1 MFHKISYTGST
12 YFFPAFYEITRHT
25 VNFPVTRPDYA
36 PILRYIQNHYTTI
49 TLTELSKIFH
59 YSIPYLSKIIKDTT
73 DKNFVTLVRDLK
85 MRDAVRYLE
94 KTKLSM
100 EEISIRIGY
109 NSEDHFYRVF
119 SAFYGISP
127 LQYRKKKQT

>member
-1 MFHKISYTGST
+1 MHWLYLLFSSILRDYQTYSQFSSYKSG
-12 YFFPAFYEITRHT
+12 
-25 VNFPVTRPDYA
+25 PDYA

-85 MRDAVRYLE
+85 MRDAIRYLE

-119 SAFYGISP
+119 SSFYGMSP
-127 LQYRKKKQT
+127 LQYRKKKQK

>member
-1 MFHKISYTGST
+1 
-12 YFFPAFYEITRHT
+12 
-25 VNFPVTRPDYA
+25 
-36 PILRYIQNHYTTI
+36 
-49 TLTELSKIFH
+49 
-59 YSIPYLSKIIKDTT
+59 
-73 DKNFVTLVRDLK
+73 

-119 SAFYGISP
+119 SAFYGIFSTAISEEKTNVK
-127 LQYRKKKQT
+127 LLFL

>member
-1 MFHKISYTGST
+1 MMTVSVNLKAVSYTHLDV
-12 YFFPAFYEITRHT
+12 YKR
-25 VNFPVTRPDYA
+25 
-36 PILRYIQNHYTTI
+36 Q
-49 TLTELSKIFH
+49 
-59 YSIPYLSKIIKDTT
+59 PYLSKIIKDTT